1 MIASLEGRLA
11 ARGEDYLVLEVGG
24 IGFKVHIPASL
35 FSQLPGL
42 GRDVRLHTYLQVRD
56 NELALYGF
64 ASEEEL
70 GLFELLLG
78 VNGVGPRT
86 ALSALSALRPED
98 LRRAVVQGDGE
109 LLRHIP
115 GIGRKTAERIILDLK
130 DKLGMEGGPTRGA
143 PSVLDAEV
151 VAALTT
157 LGYSL
162 AEAREAVGSLPAGE
176 LSLEEKVMW
185 ALRYLGKE

>member
-1 MIASLEGRLA
+1 
-11 ARGEDYLVLEVGG
+11 
-24 IGFKVHIPASL
+24 
-35 FSQLPGL
+35 GL
-42 GRDVRLHTYLQVRD
+42 GRDVRLHTYLHVRD

-64 ASEEEL
+64 ASEDEL
-70 GLFELLLG
+70 DLFELLLG

-130 DKLGMEGGPTRGA
+130 DKLGMEGGPARGA

-176 LSLEEKVMW
+176 LSLEEKVML